1 MQKLTDDVW
10 IKRGTRVQWAG
21 IQSAGP
27 HYTLLMK
34 IAGGEKVTVASAARC
49 QELIPMLRRLGA
61 TMGLRRLSDACY
73 THLETSITLIRI
85 VLDSTLGDYSV
96 EAQIPEEGAIQ
107 LWPDLLDRAAAIALM
122 EEAAAPL
129 PQGVAAA

>member
-10 IKRGTRVQWAG
+10 IKRGIRVQWAA
-21 IQSAGP
+21 IQSAGA

-34 IAGGEKVTVASAARC
+34 VAGGGKVTVANAMRC
-49 QELIPMLRRLGA
+49 QELIPVIRRLGS
-61 TMGLRRLSDACY
+61 TLGLRRISDACY
-73 THLETSITLIRI
+73 THLETSITIIQLVR
-85 VLDSTLGDYSV
+85 DNTLGDYSV
-96 EAQIPEEGAIQ
+96 EAQVPEEGAIQ

-129 PQGVAAA
+129 PQGGPAA